1 MTNTASTRHRG
12 HPITVAAREM
22 HSAFDE
28 LVDQST
34 WSMTD
39 AETRATLR
47 ELTRAEARL
56 AELKLRVAAHGEK
69 NKVGDDTG
77 ASSTANWW
85 AHQTNATRAAT
96 HRDVKLAKALDTGA
110 HEPVR
115 RALAAGEVLVDQAAV
130 IVRAVD
136 ALPEDA
142 EAWVAPKAQEW
153 LLDQAAHH
161 DAKTLRILGRRI
173 LEVVDPAAADAHE
186 ARLLEKEEQAAEAA
200 AMFRMHDDGHGKCHG
215 KFTIS
220 SRHGAILKKALLAKA
235 APKHQAAVTGHA
247 PEPDQPTAH
256 KMGLAFQEY
265 SESYPADALPKAG
278 GVNATVVVT
287 MTLEAL
293 LGGLKAAQLDTGEK
307 ITASEARRMACAAG
321 VIPAVL
327 DGKSKVLDLGR
338 KRRFH
343 SQAQRIVATI
353 EQGGCTAEGC
363 DWPPGM
369 CHMHHPEPWSRGG
382 GTNRDGRLLCPR
394 HHTLIHDVRYDTT
407 HHPNGKVSFHRRR

>member
-12 HPITVAAREM
+12 HPITVAAREIEDLL
-22 HSAFDE
+22 DE
-28 LVDQST
+28 LIEQST
-34 WSMTD
+34 WSMQD
-39 AETRATLR
+39 EETRAALTR
-47 ELTRAEARL
+47 LTRAEARV

-69 NKVGDDTG
+69 NKIGDDTG
-77 ASSTANWW
+77 ASNTANWW
-85 AHQTNATRAAT
+85 AHATKATRAAT
-96 HRDVKLAKALDTGA
+96 HRDVKLAKALDA
-110 HEPVR
+110 DVHEPVR

-136 ALPEDA
+136 ALPDDA

-161 DAKTLRILGRRI
+161 DAKTLRILGKRI

-186 ARLLEKEEQAAEAA
+186 AKLLEQEEQAAEAA

-247 PEPDQPTAH
+247 PEPGQPTAH
-256 KMGLAFQEY
+256 RMGQAFQEY
-265 SESYPADALPKAG
+265 IESYPADALPKAG

-287 MTLEAL
+287 MTLETL
-293 LGGLKAAQLDTGEK
+293 LGGLKAARLDTGEK
-307 ITASEARRMACAAG
+307 VTAAEARRMACAAG

-343 SQAQRIVATI
+343 SEAQRIVATI

-394 HHTLIHDVRYDTT
+394 HHTLAHDIRYEMTL
-407 HHPNGKVSFHRRR
+407 HPTGKVSFHRRR

>member
-22 HSAFDE
+22 HDAFDE

-47 ELTRAEARL
+47 ELTLAEARL

-69 NKVGDDTG
+69 NKIGDDSG
-77 ASSTANWW
+77 ATSTANWW
-85 AHQTNATRAAT
+85 AYTTKATRAAT
-96 HRDVKLAKALDTGA
+96 HRDVKLANALDQDA
-110 HEPVR
+110 HEPIR
-115 RALAAGEVLVDQAAV
+115 RALAAGDILVDQAAA

-136 ALPEDA
+136 SLPEEA
-142 EAWVAPKAQEW
+142 EAWVAPKAQQW
-153 LLDQAAHH
+153 LLDQARDH
-161 DAKTLRILGRRI
+161 DAKALRILGKRI

-200 AMFRMHDDGHGKCHG
+200 AMFRMHDDGHGQCHG

-220 SRHGAILKKALLAKA
+220 SRLGAMLRKALLAKA
-235 APKHQAAVTGHA
+235 APKHQAAVNGQA

-265 SESYPADALPKAG
+265 IESYPAEALPKAG
-278 GVNATVVVT
+278 GVDATVVVT
-287 MTLEAL
+287 MTLETL
-293 LGGLKAAQLDTGEK
+293 LGGLKAAQLDTGER
-307 ITASEARRMACAAG
+307 ISAAEARRMACQAG
-321 VIPAVL
+321 IIPAVL

-343 SQAQRIVATI
+343 SESQRVVATI

-369 CHMHHPEPWSRGG
+369 CHMHHPEPWSKGG
-382 GTNRDGRLLCPR
+382 ETNRDGRLLCPR
-394 HHTLIHDVRYDTT
+394 HHTLAHDVRYEMTT
-407 HHPNGKVSFHRRR
+407 HPTGKVSFHRRR